1 MGRMFLTAGRSLAL
15 ATVLAAGGF
24 MVSPALVDGPAL
36 AQNGGGGG
44 DGGGGGGGSGG
55 ASGSAG
61 LNDVYAVMQYDAANR
76 GRNPAAGNAG
86 RGRGTGYAGRGGN
99 PPITYVPGSNHPPQ
113 GGSPVVVAGDHG
125 GGCGGRGAVRIVY
138 DITGEPL
145 RYQCM
150 PVR

>member
-1 MGRMFLTAGRSLAL
+1 MGSMLLKAGRSLAL
-15 ATVLAAGGF
+15 ATLLAAGGF
-24 MVSPALVDGPAL
+24 AVSPAFVDSPAL

-61 LNDVYAVMQYDAANR
+61 LNDVYAVMHYDAANR
-76 GRNPAAGNAG
+76 GRNPAAGHGG
-86 RGRGTGYAGRGGN
+86 RGRGATL
-99 PPITYVPGSNHPPQ
+99 THVPGTPNHPPQ
-113 GGSPVVVAGDHG
+113 RGGQYASMPGDHG

-138 DITGEPL
+138 DINGEPI